1 MDGSRNL
8 EKSLFML
15 YIVPILLD
23 LAAHMKYNYY
33 VSYVNRKDFYEYP

>member
-1 MDGSRNL
+1 MDGSKNL
-8 EKSLFML
+8 EILLSTL

-33 VSYVNRKDFYEYP
+33 VSYVNRKDFL